1 MFLSLETPILIG
13 LIAAVAVQYGFA
25 VFCLVKLAY
34 LDITKKQY
42 ILWNLFILLVFYIGG
57 IVFLIWY
64 AKTGKTKKIEK

>member
-13 LIAAVAVQYGFA
+13 LIAAVAAQYGFA
-25 VFCLVKLAY
+25 IFCLVKLAY